1 VARFG
6 GEEFAL
12 LLPSTDENGVQT
24 VCEKVRTAT
33 EAMRIPIPGNDGSGQ
48 TIRITVSGGAVIVPH
63 IGENGIEM
71 AHVAAGLLE
80 MADRCLYNA
89 KESGRNRI
97 VTQISTDHEAAAIG
111 AEVPPRPVTAPSEED
126 EVGVE

>member
-12 LLPSTDENGVQT
+12 LLPSTDENGVRI

-33 EAMRIPIPGNDGSGQ
+33 EELRIPIPGGDSNGQ
-48 TIRITVSGGAVIVPH
+48 AIRITVSGGAVIVPR

-71 AHVAAGLLE
+71 SHIAAGLLE
-80 MADRCLYNA
+80 IADRCLYSA

-97 VTQISTDHEAAAIG
+97 VTEISNDIEAARIG
-111 AEVPPRPVTAPSEED
+111 AEVPPPPVSAYSEED
-126 EVGVE
+126 ENSAS